1 MINPIESFIVK
12 PNELDQLRD
21 QEKLNEFIGH
31 MSNNASIDVIGIA
44 KQPYNQNVSNQ
55 LPNRSIKSFIDIAK
69 QECNI
74 SDETLSHVK
83 KTDKSTFTFID
94 GMMATSVTPETLP
107 KILSFYKPINNI
119 GSHLLFDRGN
129 KLLIDDSFI
138 SSIEIIANV
147 LNENGETVQTV
158 QFPISVEAYIQTMPI
173 YPYFTDVN
181 PHRVTAQGLISKQFP
196 EINQWLMQDQK
207 ILDLYAN
214 VALSIF
220 RRTALYHLSKIP
232 HLFVLKV
239 SGDDLY
245 AIVPNEAFAIKNPKF
260 FGISLSN
267 YRLKDEKRWTDYILL
282 KTESGKWCGVKFDCS
297 LKNDEDLRTYYAHS
311 ESLSQIQLTFGSNEQ
326 TNAFFIGAVSE
337 SDLPSEI
344 F

>member
-1 MINPIESFIVK
+1 MIKPIESFIVN
-12 PNELDQLRD
+12 PNDLDQLRD
-21 QEKLNEFIGH
+21 QEKLNTFLSH
-31 MSNNASIDVIGIA
+31 MHNNGSLDVIGIA
-44 KQPYNQNVSNQ
+44 KEPYNQTMTSQ
-55 LPNRSIKSFIDIAK
+55 LPNRSIKSFISIAE

-74 SDETLSHVK
+74 SGETLSNVK
-83 KTDKSTFTFID
+83 KIDKYTFTFID

-107 KILSFYKPINNI
+107 KILGFYKPINNI
-119 GSHLLFDRGN
+119 GSQLLFDRGN

-147 LNENGETVQTV
+147 LNENGEIVQIV
-158 QFPISVEAYIQTMPI
+158 QFPISVEAHIQTMPV
-173 YPYFTDVN
+173 YPYLTDVIT
-181 PHRVTAQGLISKQFP
+181 HRMTAQGLIGKQYP
-196 EINQWLMQDQK
+196 EINEWLMQDQK
-207 ILDLYAN
+207 ILDLFAN

-220 RRTALYHLSKIP
+220 RRTALFYLAKIP

-245 AIVPNEAFAIKNPKF
+245 AIVPNEDFAIKNPKF

-267 YRLKDEKRWTDYILL
+267 QRLKDEKRWTDYILL
-282 KTESGKWCGVKFDCS
+282 KTESEKWCGVKYECS
-297 LKNDEDLRTYYAHS
+297 LKNNEDLRTYYAHS
-311 ESLSQIQLTFGSNEQ
+311 ESISQVQLTFGANEQ

-337 SDLPSEI
+337 SDLPKEV